1 MIIIHQTEVDSI
13 KKRME
18 EALKNG
24 KHMTLMFY
32 MDRVQIATI
41 LGLIEQYEAM
51 KAGEEY
57 RKGYEKGFIDAKG
70 MAIKAVGGI
79 KINAGT

>member
-1 MIIIHQTEVDSI
+1 MIEVHKTQVDSI

-24 KHMTLMFY
+24 KHMTLLFY
-32 MDRVQIATI
+32 MDMAQIYTI

-51 KAGEEY
+51 TAGEEY

-70 MAIKAVGGI
+70 MAMKAVGGI